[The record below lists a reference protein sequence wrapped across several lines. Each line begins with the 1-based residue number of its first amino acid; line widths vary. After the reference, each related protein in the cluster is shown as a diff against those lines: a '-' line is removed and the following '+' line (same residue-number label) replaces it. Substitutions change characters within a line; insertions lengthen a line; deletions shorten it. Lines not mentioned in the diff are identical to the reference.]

1 MASIQQLKDL
11 LSIPDLEGSKR
22 LLCIQPHPDDV
33 DIGAGATIAKLCKK
47 GVEVYYLTATDDRVG
62 TQDRSIVGDKL
73 VAIRKEEQQ
82 RAADIL
88 GVKEVIWLNYPDAGN
103 YSMYELRNSFVS
115 WIRKIKPDFIM
126 TVDPWLA
133 YESHQDHIK
142 TGSAASEAIVLY
154 EFPGVVPEVEIKEFE
169 FKGIA
174 YFHTAYPNT
183 VINVDDTWDLKFEAI
198 KQHKSQLD
206 ERTLDLYR
214 LYFNSK
220 AKEYAKDK
228 DFTYGE
234 AFKVLRPVYLHCFV
248 DSWKS

>member
-1 MASIQQLKDL
+1 MVSIQQLKDL
-11 LSIPDLEGSKR
+11 ISIPNMEESRR

-33 DIGAGATIAKLCKK
+33 DIGAGATIAKLCRK

-73 VAIRKEEQQ
+73 AAIRKEEQQ

-88 GVKEVIWLNYPDAGN
+88 GVKEVIWLNYPDAGD
-103 YSMYELRNSFVS
+103 YSMYELRNSFIS

-154 EFPGVVPEVEIKEFE
+154 KFPGVVPEVTIEEFE
-169 FKGIA
+169 IKGIA
-174 YFHTAYPNT
+174 YFHPAHPNT

-214 LYFNSK
+214 LYFDSK

-228 DFTYGE
+228 GFTYGE
-234 AFKVLRPVYLHCFV
+234 TFKVLPPVQLHCFV
-248 DSWKS
+248 DAWKS